1 MHNTRISNFQLYY
14 YYYYYYYYIWSEF
27 KKKITRKRKR
37 KCKEILGSIWKVFLK
52 KKQNFKL
59 KIEFNKLLM
68 KKQVYFLEFAPKQV
82 FSRIIFKVF

>member
-1 MHNTRISNFQLYY
+1 MHNTRISNFQL
-14 YYYYYYYYIWSEF
+14 YYYYYIWSEF

-37 KCKEILGSIWKVFLK
+37 KCKEILGSFWKVFLK
-52 KKQNFKL
+52 KKQNFNL

-82 FSRIIFKVF
+82 FARIIFKVF

>member
-1 MHNTRISNFQLYY
+1 MHNTRISNFQL
-14 YYYYYYYYIWSEF
+14 YYYYYIWSEF

-52 KKQNFKL
+52 KKQNFNL